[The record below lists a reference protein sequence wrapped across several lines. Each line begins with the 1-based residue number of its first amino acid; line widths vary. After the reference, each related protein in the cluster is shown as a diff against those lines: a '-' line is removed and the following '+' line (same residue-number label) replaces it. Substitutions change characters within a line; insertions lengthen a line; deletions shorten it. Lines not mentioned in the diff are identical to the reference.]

1 VYNVVVSDSLSVS
14 LINRQGFPPPFSLDG
29 FFFDIIKD
37 ERRQMDNSFK
47 ISEAI
52 SVGWKLH

>member
-1 VYNVVVSDSLSVS
+1 MVYIKLFVFFVVFFSIYVYNVVVSDSLSVS

-37 ERRQMDNSFK
+37 ERR
-47 ISEAI
+47 
-52 SVGWKLH
+52 